1 MHPRKNT
8 HRHEDSSLEKNNLIT
23 IQEGW
28 FFSLHKYQK
37 KAIWLVVKDWFMP
50 QRSPLNVSTLDR
62 WGTGPLDRAC
72 FASKAH
78 PQPMVRRGLSWSD
91 ISFCPQPSAAP
102 IVLPYWDWVGISLSL
117 LYWVGKKLHL
127 GSPRKKF
134 LANPIDP
141 LKESLLITL

>member
-8 HRHEDSSLEKNNLIT
+8 HRHEDSSLQKNKLIA
-23 IQEGW
+23 IWEGW
-28 FFSLHKYQK
+28 FFSPHKYQK
-37 KAIWLVVKDWFMP
+37 KAIWIVVKDWFMP
-50 QRSPLNVSTLDR
+50 QRSPLSVSTLDR

-78 PQPMVRRGLSWSD
+78 PQPMVRRGLSWPN
-91 ISFCPQPSAAP
+91 ISFCPQPSVAP
-102 IVLPYWDWVGISLSL
+102 IVLPHWGWVGISLLL
-117 LYWVGKKLHL
+117 LYWVSKKLCL
-127 GSPRKKF
+127 GSPQKKF